1 MDIVLTLLLLLLL
14 TAYILTAMVNRF
26 HLPSER
32 YLWTLFIVHALMT
45 AIYMLYAALTTS
57 DSIAYFNK
65 SAGVTSWL
73 SLWGTGTTFIHF
85 FAWPFTGLF
94 GLSYYAT
101 MIIFSFFGFMAIMLF
116 YITAR
121 ENVKL
126 EPVWMNLTAIELVF
140 LLPNTHF
147 WSSSLGKGSVI
158 MFGLALFTYGL
169 SRFNRRFIP
178 LVVRGLITF
187 MVRPHILFTAI
198 LSVMLGV
205 VLTSSGIKPFL
216 RWFIFILAAVVFI
229 YISED
234 VLKFTETESLDITS
248 SSTLSHRAAE
258 LSKATTG
265 VNIQDYGLFMR
276 MFTFWFRP
284 LFFDGLGILGITVS
298 FENLLYLYMF
308 FMVIRQGILTWK
320 DWNGWFRICL
330 FFFLFGSFALAQVTG
345 NLGIAMRQKAQLM
358 PFFFIIY
365 FKAMSYR
372 DYYSGSLVRQPR
384 RL

>member
-1 MDIVLTLLLLLLL
+1 
-14 TAYILTAMVNRF
+14 
-26 HLPSER
+26 
-32 YLWTLFIVHALMT
+32 
-45 AIYMLYAALTTS
+45 
-57 DSIAYFNK
+57 
-65 SAGVTSWL
+65 
-73 SLWGTGTTFIHF
+73 
-85 FAWPFTGLF
+85 
-94 GLSYYAT
+94 
-101 MIIFSFFGFMAIMLF
+101 
-116 YITAR
+116 
-121 ENVKL
+121 
-126 EPVWMNLTAIELVF
+126 
-140 LLPNTHF
+140 
-147 WSSSLGKGSVI
+147 

-178 LVVRGLITF
+178 LVVGGLITF